1 MLSPLFLLAAAFVV
15 GPATLFAQTARYWD
29 NNDTT
34 AGAGSG
40 GTWSATGTTWT
51 TVADGTGAPGTWVA
65 GDRARFSAGT
75 DLLGVAYT
83 ITVSGTHSVSSLE
96 PEEGQPLT
104 ITGGTLTM
112 TPSGTVAVPRVLT
125 VFGNTNQSLV
135 INSVLA
141 GTNGFETRFGSG
153 SVGTIVLGGANT
165 YVGSTLFNHGSGSVL
180 RNGASEVIPDGSDVT
195 VGSTVAVTWD
205 LNNFNE
211 TVKSIAT
218 TVGGSSITLGSAT
231 LTVADPTGQTF
242 AGVISGTGGLTK
254 LGSGTL
260 ILSGNNTNYT
270 GTTTISAG
278 TLQLGAG
285 GTAGTIAGSSIV
297 NNGTLAWD
305 RTDAATLSQVISG
318 TGGINKLGTGTLTLS
333 GANTYGGVTTVSA
346 GALAIGNNSAL
357 GSTAGNTVVSS
368 GAAINI
374 SGTRTVAE
382 PLTLNGTG
390 VGGNGALRNTANV
403 NTWTGPITLGSAS
416 RIQTDAS
423 TLAIAGGISG
433 GFDLSLGGAGVGIIV
448 TNSPIN
454 IGSSTLT
461 KDGACELTLGTANT
475 MGAFQFDGGTIIV
488 NNGGAFGSGTVT
500 INPGAAGIT
509 ASSSLGTITVANDIV
524 LAAGAAPNLY
534 PATATTLNL
543 AGTIS
548 GSGGLKRGRSGT
560 AGVGFVRLSGN
571 NTFSGG
577 VTLAAENLQL
587 GHKNALGTGTFVITD
602 AASAGVSPGAEPR
615 VTPQLDLSGT
625 NAIPNAVTVNTNF
638 IISGAWPIEF
648 AGPVTLL
655 GMNRIIASSNT
666 ALSTISGVIS
676 GTVGLT
682 KAGVG
687 TIALS
692 GANTFTGPIS
702 INEGTLEFY
711 DLDNLG
717 AGTDINFGGGTLRY
731 GAGNSDDISVRTVT
745 INAGGAGIDTFTN
758 TVTLANPIGNSGAG
772 GLTKSGTGTLILSAA
787 NTFTGPMG
795 LNGGVVEFS
804 ALNNLGAG
812 TAINFNGGTLR
823 YAAGNTTD
831 ITTRTVTL
839 AAGGGG
845 IDTGGNNVTF
855 ANAIAGTGGLAKLGT
870 GTLTLSA
877 ANTYTGLTAVGA
889 GTLNLTGSVAGGAS
903 VASGATLVGTGTIA
917 GNLSVSGTVAPG
929 TSVGQLSAGGLTLN
943 GGGTLDWEVN
953 QASGTPGTDW
963 DHINVATNVNVQ
975 ATSTNPFV
983 IKVLPPGGVIASFN
997 NNLTNEWTFAT
1008 AGGSVLNFDANKFTV
1023 DDSAVSNDLAGGV
1036 FQVSTGSLKVVFLP
1050 NKAPVANPASFTR
1063 SKNTSLKIPIATLLA
1078 GSTSDPDGHGRVL
1091 HHLRTGA

>member
-305 RTDAATLSQVISG
+305 RSNAATLSQVISG

-560 AGVGFVRLSGN
+560 AGVGFARLSGN

-625 NAIPNAVTVNTNF
+625 NAIPNAVTVSTNF
-638 IISGAWPIEF
+638 TIAGSFPIEF
-648 AGPVTLL
+648 AGPVTLQ
-655 GMNRIIASSNT
+655 GQDWIITANNT
-666 ALSTISGVIS
+666 AVSIISGVIS
-676 GTVGLT
+676 GPVGFT
-682 KAGVG
+682 KAGTG
-687 TIALS
+687 TMALTGANTFAGGLSVTGGTLLVNNTTGSGTGSGAVYVYTNAVLGGTGSISGTVIVTNGGTISAGVSAGILTLGNGLNLAQGGTNLWELAANTESGPGVNFDQVSLTGGNLVLGGSARLRVRFIGTATFPTAGHPFWQSSRSWKVIALS
-692 GANTFTGPIS
+692 GGASNPGLSTFAGVDGVEGNTAGTFSTSADATGIYLNFTPAPTPPPPPVIS
-702 INEGTLEFY
+702 PVIP
-711 DLDNLG
+711 G
-717 AGTDINFGGGTLRY
+717 AGTTNAQLSWSSVT
-731 GAGNSDDISVRTVT
+731 GA
-745 INAGGAGIDTFTN
+745 
-758 TVTLANPIGNSGAG
+758 
-772 GLTKSGTGTLILSAA
+772 
-787 NTFTGPMG
+787 
-795 LNGGVVEFS
+795 
-804 ALNNLGAG
+804 
-812 TAINFNGGTLR
+812 
-823 YAAGNTTD
+823 
-831 ITTRTVTL
+831 
-839 AAGGGG
+839 
-845 IDTGGNNVTF
+845 
-855 ANAIAGTGGLAKLGT
+855 
-870 GTLTLSA
+870 
-877 ANTYTGLTAVGA
+877 TYTVQYKSNLNQIGW
-889 GTLNLTGSVAGGAS
+889 LNLT
-903 VASGATLVGTGTIA
+903 TLVATGTNTTIVD
-917 GNLSVSGTVAPG
+917 NTFPVPPQRFYRIVSP
-929 TSVGQLSAGGLTLN
+929 
-943 GGGTLDWEVN
+943 
-953 QASGTPGTDW
+953 
-963 DHINVATNVNVQ
+963 
-975 ATSTNPFV
+975 
-983 IKVLPPGGVIASFN
+983 
-997 NNLTNEWTFAT
+997 
-1008 AGGSVLNFDANKFTV
+1008 
-1023 DDSAVSNDLAGGV
+1023 
-1036 FQVSTGSLKVVFLP
+1036 
-1050 NKAPVANPASFTR
+1050 
-1063 SKNTSLKIPIATLLA
+1063 
-1078 GSTSDPDGHGRVL
+1078 
-1091 HHLRTGA
+1091 